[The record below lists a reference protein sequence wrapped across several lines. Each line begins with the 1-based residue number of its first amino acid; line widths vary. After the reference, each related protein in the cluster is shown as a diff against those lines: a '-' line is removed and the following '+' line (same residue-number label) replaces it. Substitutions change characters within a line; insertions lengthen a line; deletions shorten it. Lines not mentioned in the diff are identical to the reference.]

1 MRAILSAVLLL
12 AACEPDIAPGS
23 YLCGPEQ
30 LCPEGLAC
38 NGSVDPNG
46 DGKDNQ
52 CVVPSAAKPFE
63 CGSRNNEVPGDD
75 APATAQS
82 LGELACVSLVRETR
96 GCLPAGDVGDF
107 YTFTV
112 AAGCTNVRVNAS
124 VVYPVA
130 WQELVLQLG
139 KVGESPVTIDTPCAA
154 SRAADEGDAVSCLQA
169 PVAPGT
175 YTLGVIPAGTGNC
188 DNECRF
194 NRYGLAV
201 QVTTI

>member
-1 MRAILSAVLLL
+1 MRVVIASVLLL
-12 AACEPDIAPGS
+12 AACEPDIASGS

-38 NGSVDPNG
+38 QGSVDPNG

-52 CVVPSAAKPFE
+52 CVVPSAVKPFE
-63 CGSRNNEVPGDD
+63 CGSRHNEVPGDD

-82 LGELACVSLVRETR
+82 LGELTCVSLVRETR

-107 YTFTV
+107 YTFKV
-112 AAGCTNVRVNAS
+112 MDGCTGVRVDAS

-139 KVGESPVTIDTPCAA
+139 KVGESPVTIDTPCEAY
-154 SRAADEGDAVSCLQA
+154 RAPADGNAVSCLRA
-169 PVAPGT
+169 PVEPGT
-175 YTLGVIPAGTGNC
+175 YTLGVIPSGTGTC

-201 QVTTI
+201 QVTTL